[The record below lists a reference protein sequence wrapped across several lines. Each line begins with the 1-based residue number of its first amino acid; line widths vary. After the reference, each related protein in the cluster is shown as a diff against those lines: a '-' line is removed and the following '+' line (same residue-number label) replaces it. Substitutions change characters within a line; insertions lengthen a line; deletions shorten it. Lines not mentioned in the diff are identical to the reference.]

1 MLQRFVQLST
11 ARCPKLGLTECEL
24 DGLRFLGGGEQ
35 ATCGV
40 CNGTYAGI
48 VPEKC
53 PFQSD
58 LPNNLWH
65 NTDMKGK
72 KYEDRACC
80 ESGGTIPSES
90 CPPFKLGG
98 GATAGIVI
106 GSVVFLGVSFFFLN
120 KYMRLCRRARNNNK
134 EQDDVPTKHSNDT
147 AAPKLYESAIQPY
160 EGMSMML
167 PPSAPPTNPKFDV
180 KE

>member
-1 MLQRFVQLST
+1 VIYQI
-11 ARCPKLGLTECEL
+11 
-24 DGLRFLGGGEQ
+24 
-35 ATCGV
+35 TCGTTLTV
-40 CNGTYAGI
+40 
-48 VPEKC
+48 
-53 PFQSD
+53 SD
-58 LPNNLWH
+58 LFDTKCSYYIYSLHLSGNAQCKYSSCLTPH
-65 NTDMKGK
+65 KSERE

-80 ESGGTIPSES
+80 DSGGTIPSES